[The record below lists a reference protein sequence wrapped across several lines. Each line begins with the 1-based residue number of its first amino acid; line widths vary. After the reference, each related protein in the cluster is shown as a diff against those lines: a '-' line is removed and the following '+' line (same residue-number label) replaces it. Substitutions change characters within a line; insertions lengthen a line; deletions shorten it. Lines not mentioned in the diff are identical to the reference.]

1 MAYPVAAEATTGDVA
16 TSHSQ
21 AIPAGHR
28 AGDLLIA
35 IAGQDAGGTAI
46 AAAGWTAIG
55 GGTGAVSLYAF
66 YKWATSSSEAD
77 FSASSGTNDNWCS
90 TIVVVRGANATTPI
104 DVSTRTAH
112 SSALSWQVGA
122 VTTTVPKCLVL
133 YAWEVNGGGVT
144 IPEDPNNVIELGK
157 TAAVDNHQIV
167 GYNVQWAAGAVP
179 RPLAYT
185 STADA
190 AQSFVIAIADDGN
203 DQMPPTCPQVFSYVA
218 RHGVA
223 GPSEALTFGAI
234 TDIAATIDGATCNS
248 TAPSTQSVGGL
259 PASGW
264 GVWWRIFS
272 GSLLADNQ
280 WWGGSFAISATNMSG
295 KMFALEYQTSLATV
309 MRPGGFIVCFAD
321 ATGAWVAFTLTKRR
335 GIALET
341 MRLTSLIDVSN
352 ATPLDSGGG
361 AINWSAVTRVGYAY
375 QRGNASTSREIL
387 LNNAVLIDRS
397 VFVGGSVGSPV
408 TPYFAARVLSSWSL
422 AGLAEKQ
429 GVGQALARSR
439 IQIGDG
445 STKTYFDATAGSLE
459 FPIAFGASLPRR
471 FWNGVS
477 GSAELRIKA
486 GPADTIR
493 MTSTAIVSTEVAQAL
508 VIDADSSASAS
519 WDFAGLV
526 LVGLSVRS
534 LASGVTINGATM
546 RRTRG
551 IELASG
557 AALSSCR
564 IDGSLVSP
572 AVTASNPGYISGC
585 AFVSS
590 GTGHAIEIT
599 TPGTYSFVGNT
610 FSGYGSAGSTDA
622 AIYNNSGGAVTLNVT
637 GGGSTPT
644 VRNGTSAS
652 TTVNSGATL
661 TLTGLVS
668 GSDIVILDAGT
679 TTERVN
685 VDAHGSTSYGF
696 NYTATGNVDIGVFKA
711 GYVPFY
717 VRGYTLTTSDASL
730 PIAQTADRSYSN
742 P

>member
-1 MAYPVAAEATTGDVA
+1 MAYVVASEATTGDAA

-35 IAGQDAGGTAI
+35 IVGQDAGGTAI
-46 AAAGWTAIG
+46 AAAGWTTIG

-66 YKWATSSSEAD
+66 YKWAASSSEAD
-77 FSASSGTNDNWCS
+77 FSASSGTNDNWCG

-104 DVSTRTAH
+104 NVSTRTAH

-185 STADA
+185 STADS
-190 AQSFVIAIADDGN
+190 AQSYVIAIADDGN

-264 GVWWRIFS
+264 GIWWRIFS
-272 GSLLADNQ
+272 GSLTADNQ
-280 WWGGSFAISATNMSG
+280 WWGGAFAIPATNMAD
-295 KMFALEYQTSLATV
+295 KLFALEYQTSLATA

-321 ATGAWVAFTLTKRR
+321 ATGAWAAFTLTKKQ

-341 MRLTSLIDVSN
+341 MRLTALIDLSN

-361 AINWSAVTRVGYAY
+361 AINWGAVTKVGYAY

-397 VFVGGSVGSPV
+397 VFVGGSVGAPV

-422 AGLAEKQ
+422 AGLADKQ
-429 GVGQALARSR
+429 GVGQSLARSR

-445 STKTYFDATAGSLE
+445 STKTYFDATSGSLE
-459 FPIAFGASLPRR
+459 FPVAFGASLSRR

-486 GPADTIR
+486 SPADTIK
-493 MTSTAIVSTEVAQAL
+493 MTSTAIVSAEIAQDL
-508 VIDADSSASAS
+508 VIDPASSASAS

-526 LVGLSVRS
+526 LVGLRLRN
-534 LASGVTINGATM
+534 LAPGVAVNGATL

-557 AALSSCR
+557 ASLVGCR
-564 IDGSLVSP
+564 IEGSLAPS
-572 AVTASNPGYISGC
+572 AVTSSNPGYVSGC
-585 AFVSS
+585 AFVSG
-590 GTGHAIEIT
+590 GTGHALEIT
-599 TPGTYSFVGNT
+599 TPGTYTFSGNT
-610 FSGYGSAGSTDA
+610 FSGYGAAGTTNA
-622 AIYNNSGGAVTLNVT
+622 AVYNNSGGAVTLNIT

-644 VRNGTSAS
+644 VRNGAVA
-652 TTVNSGATL
+652 TTVVNSGATL
-661 TLTGLVS
+661 TLTGLVP

-679 TTERVN
+679 ATERIN
-685 VDAHGSTSYGF
+685 VDAHGATTYAF
-696 NYTATGNVDIGVFKA
+696 NYTATGSVDICVFKA
-711 GYVPFY
+711 GYVPCF
-717 VRGYTLTTSDASL
+717 VRGYALTTSDASL
-730 PIAQTADRSYSN
+730 PIAQVADRNYSN